1 MALPPQ
7 VNLTF
12 QQIDG
17 TAGLFAMR
25 AEDHSRKGV
34 DGDTFLLIGKKGI
47 RKTVT
52 AHRFFQNLQ
61 QLNGWLAGAKGL
73 IGRTVLIRDINNAVQ
88 YPVFL
93 FGIDIDVPKRVVL
106 SGTVAGNWR
115 LTMRLEIKRVQ

>member
-1 MALPPQ
+1 MAIPPQ
-7 VNLTF
+7 VQLTF

-52 AHRFFQNLQ
+52 AHRFFLNLQ
-61 QLNGWLAGAKGL
+61 LLNNWLTGAKGV
-73 IGRTVLIRDINNAVQ
+73 IGRTVLIRDKNNAVQ

-93 FGIDIDVPKRVVL
+93 FGIDIDVPQRVVL

-115 LTMRLEIKRVQ
+115 LSMRLEIKRVQ